1 MASLVGAAPALG
13 LIGLS
18 AVLGGLDST
27 VGAAGSLVACFAA
40 LAAGLVFLE
49 PIVYER
55 LGSAPHL
62 VVPHA
67 AGSSERFVARALAA
81 HSLDQLAPLVAAEAE
96 RTLGAARARL
106 LVADATAKT
115 GVRILGG
122 GAAEAPSSEGLFDAL
137 TATGGPVGRAALPE
151 DEGGQ
156 AARALMEQLD
166 AHLAVPLVQ
175 RGALVGVLFLGGV
188 AATAE
193 AIARARRLA
202 AGTTVALTSLLL
214 REAAQGVGS
223 LAREV
228 GLATAV
234 QEALL
239 PDDRPQRR
247 GDLVVRGLAK
257 SASECGG
264 DLWMCSELANG
275 RWLVLVGDVTGHGAP
290 AAMLAAVAKGATD
303 ALRLA
308 RGGQID
314 PGELLE
320 TLGRV
325 VHGVGKTK
333 YFMTAF
339 ALVVEATHAQIRFAN
354 AGHEFPYL
362 MSSKGVGADGAAELH
377 RLIARGD
384 ALGTSA
390 HSKYQSETRAFAPGE
405 RIVLYTDGAQD
416 VVSEN
421 GDSFGEKRLRRTL
434 AQLGSAPIADV
445 VTRLSADL
453 ERHRGSRPL
462 EDDYTLVIVGREEA
476 GPA

>member
-1 MASLVGAAPALG
+1 MASLAGAAPALG
-13 LIGLS
+13 IIALS
-18 AVLGGLDST
+18 ALFGGLDST
-27 VGAAGSLVACFAA
+27 VGAAGSLLACLAA
-40 LAAGLVFLE
+40 LAAGLAFLE
-49 PIVYER
+49 PIVHAR
-55 LGSAPHL
+55 LGGAPSP
-62 VVPHA
+62 VPHA
-67 AGSSERFVARALAA
+67 SGASERFVARALAA
-81 HSLDQLAPLVAAEAE
+81 PSLERLARLVAAEAE
-96 RTLGAARARL
+96 RVLGASRGRL
-106 LVADATAKT
+106 LVADATSKT
-115 GVRILGG
+115 GARILGG
-122 GAAEAPSSEGLFDAL
+122 GATEVPASEGLFDAL
-137 TATGGPVGRAALPE
+137 TSAGGPIARAALPE
-151 DEGGQ
+151 DEAGQ
-156 AARALMEQLD
+156 AARTLMEQLD
-166 AHLAVPLVQ
+166 AHMAVPLVQ

-188 AATAE
+188 APTADAT
-193 AIARARRLA
+193 ARARRLGA
-202 AGTTVALTSLLL
+202 ATTVALTSLLL

-228 GLATAV
+228 GLATTV

-247 GDLVVRGLAK
+247 GDLVVRGMAK

-264 DLWMCSELANG
+264 DLWMSAELPNG

-325 VHGVGKTK
+325 VHGVGKTR

-362 MSSKGVGADGAAELH
+362 LSSRGLGADGTAELH

-384 ALGTSA
+384 ALGTST
-390 HSKYQSETRAFAPGE
+390 HSKYQSEARAFAPGE

-416 VVSEN
+416 VVSDS
-421 GDSFGEKRLRRTL
+421 GDAFGEKRLRRTL
-434 AQLGSAPIADV
+434 SQLGSTPIADV
-445 VTRLSADL
+445 ITRLSGEL

-462 EDDYTLVIVGREEA
+462 QDDYTLVIVGREEA